1 MRLTAAARPVR
12 SLAALSLVTLCAL
25 ALSACG
31 NTLQDQPIPHNLLEG
46 MIAAPFP
53 VYWLGGSFEGMAVSE
68 VAQDPSGA
76 YSVAYGNCLAG
87 GEGGCVPPLR
97 VVTSP
102 DNSFLPG
109 GAGPSSKTRIRGV
122 QALLA
127 QAGRTV
133 VIATGAVVVDIYA
146 TSARTAAAAA
156 RTAVPINEAGAP
168 EAPLPAALANTGFNE
183 RPLPRQ
189 TPAPLRPVG

>member
-1 MRLTAAARPVR
+1 MRLAAAERPAR
-12 SLAALSLVTLCAL
+12 SLAALCTASLCAL

-68 VAQDPSGA
+68 VSQDPSGA
-76 YSVAYGNCLAG
+76 YSVQYGDCLAG
-87 GEGGCVPPLR
+87 GEGGCVSRLR

-109 GAGPSSKTRIRGV
+109 GATPSSRTRIRGV
-122 QALLA
+122 EAVLA

-133 VIATGAVVVDIYA
+133 VIATAGVVVDIYA
-146 TSARTAAAAA
+146 TSARVAAAAA
-156 RTAVPINEAGAP
+156 RTAVPINEVGAP
-168 EAPLPAALANTGFNE
+168 EARLPAALPSTGFNE